1 MEKKRETSKAM
12 DNLNN
17 QTPTSTYLVFLGPPG
32 SGKGTQA
39 DYLQERCRW
48 IHLSSGN
55 LFRENIANGT
65 ELGLKVK
72 DIIAAGALVPDD
84 ITIQMVMNRLHEPDT
99 ARGII
104 FDGFPRTRAQAEAL
118 ELNLALEGKR
128 INRAVYFRIEDQVI
142 VDRLS
147 ARRVCPN
154 DGAVYNLKSK
164 PPQKDEVCDYDGAR
178 LVQRNDDQPAV
189 VRRRLQVYREQ
200 TTPVIEFYREN
211 NLLLEIDASLDIESV
226 QREIENLKAL
236 YVHAD

>member
-1 MEKKRETSKAM
+1 MDDLNIQTS
-12 DNLNN
+12 
-17 QTPTSTYLVFLGPPG
+17 QPIYLVFLGPPG

-39 DYLQERCRW
+39 DYLQERCGW
-48 IHLSSGN
+48 IHLSSGD

-72 DIIAAGALVPDD
+72 DILAAGALVPDD
-84 ITIQMVMNRLHEPDT
+84 MTIRMVMNRLHEP
-99 ARGII
+99 ASGRGII

-118 ELNLALEGKR
+118 DLNLGLEGKR

-164 PPQKDEVCDYDGAR
+164 PPARDELCDNDGAR
-178 LVQRNDDQPAV
+178 LVQRDDDQPQV
-189 VRRRLQVYREQ
+189 VRKRLQIYREQ
-200 TTPVIEFYREN
+200 TTPVIDFYREDG
-211 NLLLEIDASLDIESV
+211 LLLEIDASGSIESV
-226 QREIENLKAL
+226 HREIENLKAL
-236 YVHAD
+236 YIHAD